1 MNKIVLEVIEEVVH
15 SDNIFTDEPMCKH
28 TTFKIGGNADI
39 YVKPQDITELSK
51 IIKICNLEREDYF
64 ILGNGSNLLVADDGY
79 RGVVIQM
86 YNNYNSIEVKG
97 NSIVAEAGA
106 LMSRIAKVAYEHEL
120 TGLEFSAGIPGTIG
134 GGTMMNAGAY
144 GGELKDVITRV
155 EAVSR
160 EGELYTLGKEDLEFE
175 YRTSV
180 FEKNNSIVTK
190 VTMELKRGLK
200 AEIKARMD
208 ELSKA
213 RISKQPLEYPSAG
226 STFKRPEG
234 YFAGKLIMDSGL
246 RGKQIGGAKVSDK
259 HCGFVINTGGA
270 TAKDVVDLIDF
281 ITEKVYAD
289 FGVRLDTEVK
299 KLGSF

>member
-1 MNKIVLEVIEEVVH
+1 MNKRVLEAIKEVIH
-15 SDNIFTDEPMCKH
+15 SDNIYTNEPMCKH

-39 YVKPQDITELSK
+39 YVKPQNTTELSK
-51 IIKICNLEREDYF
+51 IIKICNLEKEDYF

-86 YNNYNSIEVKG
+86 YNNYNNIEIKEH
-97 NSIVAEAGA
+97 SIVAEAGA
-106 LMSRIAKVAYEHEL
+106 LMSKIANVACENEL

-134 GGTMMNAGAY
+134 GGAMMNAGAY
-144 GGELKDVITRV
+144 GGELKDVITKV
-155 EAVSR
+155 EAVSK
-160 EGELYTLGKEDLEFE
+160 EGELYTLDKADLEFG
-175 YRTSV
+175 YRTSI

-190 VTMELKRGLK
+190 VTIELNKGIK
-200 AEIKARMD
+200 AEIKAKMD
-208 ELSKA
+208 ELSRA

-234 YFAGKLIMDSGL
+234 YFAGKLIMDAGL

-259 HCGFVINTGGA
+259 HCGFIINAGGA
-270 TAKDVVDLIDF
+270 TAKDVMDLIDF
-281 ITEKVYAD
+281 IIQKVYAD
-289 FGVRLDTEVK
+289 FGVRLETEVK

>member
-1 MNKIVLEVIEEVVH
+1 
-15 SDNIFTDEPMCKH
+15 MCKH

-39 YVKPQDITELSK
+39 YVKPQNTTELSK
-51 IIKICNLEREDYF
+51 IIKICNLEKEDYF

-86 YNNYNSIEVKG
+86 YNNYNNIEIKEH
-97 NSIVAEAGA
+97 SIVAEAGA
-106 LMSRIAKVAYEHEL
+106 LMSKIANVACENEL

-134 GGTMMNAGAY
+134 GGAMMNAGAY
-144 GGELKDVITRV
+144 GGELKDVITKV
-155 EAVSR
+155 EAVSK
-160 EGELYTLGKEDLEFE
+160 EGELYTLDKADLEFG
-175 YRTSV
+175 YRTSI

-190 VTMELKRGLK
+190 VTIELNKSIK
-200 AEIKARMD
+200 AEIKEKMD
-208 ELSKA
+208 ELSRA

-234 YFAGKLIMDSGL
+234 YFAGKLIMDAGL

-259 HCGFVINTGGA
+259 HCGFIINAGGA
-270 TAKDVVDLIDF
+270 TAKDVMDLIDF
-281 ITEKVYAD
+281 IIQKVYAD
-289 FGVRLDTEVK
+289 FGVRLETEVK